1 MSTNLVKMYVTIR
14 SWMTSIMDLIKPEL
28 SEQFALEFAK
38 IAESNFVYTL
48 ATANVDQL
56 VPNMVLMYVTV
67 RS

>member
-1 MSTNLVKMYVTIR
+1 MS
-14 SWMTSIMDLIKPEL
+14 SIMDLIKPEL
-28 SEQFALEFAK
+28 SEKFALEFAK
-38 IAESNFVYTL
+38 NAESDFFYTL